1 MEKEDELIISKY
13 INSDEELKRYVDDH
27 RRLEAELEQFN
38 KRVYLT
44 PAEEME
50 KKKLQK
56 KKLLGKD
63 RILEILLRYR

>member
-27 RRLEAELEQFN
+27 RRLEAELEKFN

-50 KKKLQK
+50 RKKLQK

-63 RILEILLRYR
+63 RILEILSRYR

>member
-27 RRLEAELEQFN
+27 RRLESELEKFN

-44 PAEEME
+44 PEEEME
-50 KKKLQK
+50 RKKLQK

-63 RILEILLRYR
+63 RILEILSRYR

>member
-1 MEKEDELIISKY
+1 MEKEDELIISKH

-27 RRLEAELEQFN
+27 RRLEAELEKFN

-44 PAEEME
+44 PEEEME

-63 RILEILLRYR
+63 RILEILSRYR

>member
-27 RRLEAELEQFN
+27 RRLESELEKFN

-44 PAEEME
+44 PEEEME

-63 RILEILLRYR
+63 RILEILSRYR

>member
-27 RRLEAELEQFN
+27 RRLEAELEKFN

-44 PAEEME
+44 TEEEME
-50 KKKLQK
+50 RKKLQK

-63 RILEILLRYR
+63 RILEILSRYR

>member
-27 RRLEAELEQFN
+27 RRLETELEKFN

-44 PAEEME
+44 TEEEME
-50 KKKLQK
+50 RKKLQK

-63 RILEILLRYR
+63 RILEILSRYR

>member
-27 RRLEAELEQFN
+27 RRLEAELEKFH

-44 PAEEME
+44 PEEEME

-63 RILEILLRYR
+63 RILEILSRYR

>member
-1 MEKEDELIISKY
+1 MEKQDELIISKY

-27 RRLEAELEQFN
+27 RRLESELEKFN

-44 PAEEME
+44 PEEEME

-63 RILEILLRYR
+63 RILEILSRYR

>member
-27 RRLEAELEQFN
+27 RSLESELEKFN

-44 PAEEME
+44 PEEEME

-63 RILEILLRYR
+63 RILEILSRYR